1 MCIKIPQTVHG
12 KNGKLVPHTLPLSF
26 YVVSPFLISSSY
38 SWVFPKSF
46 SSNSSIGLPEDF
58 PLFSFMPLP
67 LQDLSLFFAQKF
79 MLQSLDDFGMFLLE
93 PLASFP
99 KRIYITC
106 KSQEDYRTYEIEEII
121 ADHNILIM
129 NNLSYLYA
137 AENMIWRTNSPI
149 HLWKQISPTVFERI
163 DTPMKTFHIEASST
177 FDVLTRGSRG
187 TFENGRFRD

>member
-1 MCIKIPQTVHG
+1 ME
-12 KNGKLVPHTLPLSF
+12 NGKLVPQTLPLSF
-26 YVVSPFLISSSY
+26 YVVSPFQIIPSY
-38 SWVFPKSF
+38 SGVFPKGLA
-46 SSNSSIGLPEDF
+46 SNFSIGFPEIF

-67 LQDLSLFFAQKF
+67 LQDFSLFFTQKF

-93 PLASFP
+93 PPAFFP

-106 KSQEDYRTYEIEEII
+106 KSQEDYRAYKIEEII
-121 ADHNILIM
+121 VDHNILIL

-163 DTPMKTFHIEASST
+163 DTPMKNIPHRSIVYFRCPHSGE
-177 FDVLTRGSRG
+177 SR
-187 TFENGRFRD
+187 NL

>member
-1 MCIKIPQTVHG
+1 
-12 KNGKLVPHTLPLSF
+12 
-26 YVVSPFLISSSY
+26 
-38 SWVFPKSF
+38 
-46 SSNSSIGLPEDF
+46 
-58 PLFSFMPLP
+58 MPLP

-79 MLQSLDDFGMFLLE
+79 MLQPLDDFGMFLLE

-106 KSQEDYRTYEIEEII
+106 KSQEDYRAYEIEEII
-121 ADHNILIM
+121 ADHNFLIL

-137 AENMIWRTNSPI
+137 AQNMIWRTNSPI

-187 TFENGRFRD
+187 IFENGRF